1 MTPDSRRF
9 LHPEA
14 IARIARLELRARA
27 VVEGTLAG
35 LHKSPY
41 KGQSV
46 EFLQH
51 REYVRGD
58 DPRRVD
64 WKVWGRQDRLYV
76 KEFEEETNLRLT
88 LMVDCSPS
96 MDYAPDAVRGRKRL
110 GKYDCAATLAAS
122 LAWLALSHG
131 DAVGC
136 GVFDDH
142 IRAAVPARTKRSH
155 LAGVIEVLEWP
166 AHRGAGTRHP
176 TAFLPAFRGLA
187 ETLPRRG
194 LVVVISDLL
203 GDRDGIFPGLRLL
216 RRRGHDIAL
225 LHVLD
230 DDELDFPFDGPTRFE
245 GLEAAAH
252 VSCNPR
258 AFRAGYLEAL
268 EAFLTDVRQRAAG
281 LRCDYELIRAGEPL
295 DAALVKFLSRRASLA
310 V

>member
-1 MTPDSRRF
+1 VTPGSRRY

-27 VVEGTLAG
+27 VVEGVLAG

-58 DPRRVD
+58 DLRRVD

-76 KEFEEETNLRLT
+76 KEFEEETNLRVT
-88 LMVDCSPS
+88 LLVDGSAS
-96 MDYAPDAVRGRKRL
+96 MDYASGPL
-110 GKYDCAATLAAS
+110 GKYDYAATLAAS
-122 LAWLALSHG
+122 LAWHALSHG

-136 GVFDDH
+136 TLFDDRV
-142 IRAAVPARTKRSH
+142 RASVPARTKRSH
-155 LAGVIEVLEWP
+155 LSSVVEVLESRKP
-166 AHRGAGTRHP
+166 ASGGR
-176 TAFLPAFRGLA
+176 TAFLPVIRTVA

-194 LVVVISDLL
+194 MVVVVSDLL
-203 GDRDGIFPGLRLL
+203 GDRDGIFQGLQLL
-216 RRRGHDIAL
+216 RKRGHDLVL
-225 LHVLD
+225 LHVMD

-245 GLEAAAH
+245 GLELPDALP
-252 VSCNPR
+252 CNPR
-258 AFRAGYLEAL
+258 ALRAGYLAAVGE
-268 EAFLTDVRQRAAG
+268 FLADVRTRAAQA
-281 LRCDYELIRAGEPL
+281 RCDYSLIRTGEPV
-295 DAALVKFLSRRASLA
+295 DGALVKFLSRRASMA

>member
-1 MTPDSRRF
+1 

-27 VVEGTLAG
+27 VVEGVLAG

-58 DPRRVD
+58 DLRRVD

-76 KEFEEETNLRLT
+76 KEFEEETNLRLA
-88 LMVDCSPS
+88 LLVDASAS
-96 MDYAPDAVRGRKRL
+96 MDYRAGPL
-110 GKYDCAATLAAS
+110 SKYDCAATLAAS

-131 DAVGC
+131 DAAGC
-136 GVFDDH
+136 AVFDDKV
-142 IRAAVPARTKRSH
+142 RASVPARTKRSQ
-155 LAGVIEVLEWP
+155 LTSVVEVLETP
-166 AHRGAGTRHP
+166 RGGRG
-176 TAFLPAFRGLA
+176 TAFLPVLRSLA

-194 LVVVISDLL
+194 LVVVVSDLL
-203 GDRDGIFPGLRLL
+203 GDRDGVFKGLEML
-216 RRRGHDIAL
+216 RKRGHDLVL

-245 GLEAAAH
+245 GLEIPDHIA
-252 VSCNPR
+252 CNPR
-258 AFRAGYLEAL
+258 ALRAGYLAAL
-268 EAFLTDVRQRAAG
+268 EEFLADVRRRAAAA
-281 LRCDYELIRAGEPL
+281 RCDYSLVRTREPL
-295 DAALVKFLSRRASLA
+295 DAALVKFLSRRARMPA
-310 V
+310 

>member
-1 MTPDSRRF
+1 

-27 VVEGTLAG
+27 VVEGVLAG

-58 DPRRVD
+58 DLRRVD

-76 KEFEEETNLRLT
+76 KEFEEETNLRLA
-88 LMVDCSPS
+88 LLVDASAS
-96 MDYAPDAVRGRKRL
+96 MDYGSGPL
-110 GKYDCAATLAAS
+110 SKYDCAATLAAS

-131 DAVGC
+131 DAAGC
-136 GVFDDH
+136 AVFDDKV
-142 IRAAVPARTKRSH
+142 RATVPARTKRSQ
-155 LAGVIEVLEWP
+155 LTSVVEVLETP
-166 AHRGAGTRHP
+166 RGGRG
-176 TAFLPAFRGLA
+176 TAFLPVLRSLA

-194 LVVVISDLL
+194 LVVVVSDLL
-203 GDRDGIFPGLRLL
+203 GDRDGVFKGLQML
-216 RRRGHDIAL
+216 RKQGHDLVL

-245 GLEAAAH
+245 GLEIPDHIA
-252 VSCNPR
+252 CNPR
-258 AFRAGYLEAL
+258 ALRAGYLAAL
-268 EAFLTDVRQRAAG
+268 QEFLADVRRQAAAA
-281 LRCDYELIRAGEPL
+281 RCDYSLVRTREPL
-295 DAALVKFLSRRASLA
+295 DAALVKFLSRRARMPA
-310 V
+310 